1 MLEYVFF
8 HSQPFEQFVSYLR
21 ELELQPEIDIE
32 ADCWE
37 ARLPEDLADDLSE
50 KIEERYDQ
58 LMELNQQLF
67 DAEQEEGYHTAGVV
81 VNLSDGK
88 TVYAKVDPA
97 ALGKIMGVLTPVEF
111 GDVVNAIVDAVEQP
125 DERSLCK
132 RMRDEEEN
140 S

>member
-8 HSQPFEQFVSYLR
+8 HSQPFKQFVAYLH
-21 ELELQPEIDIE
+21 ELELQPEIE
-32 ADCWE
+32 VEEDCWE
-37 ARLPEDLADDLSE
+37 ARLPEDLDDELSE

-58 LMELNQQLF
+58 LMDLNQQLF

-81 VNLSDGK
+81 VNLNNGE
-88 TVYAKVDPA
+88 TVYAQVDPA

-132 RMRDEEEN
+132 RMRDEDGGE
-140 S
+140 